1 MWRYTTSVRT
11 CSLLKATVLEG
22 RSTPLTW
29 LAVAVRT
36 TTGRALEPVAL
47 ATNMVTMFT
56 SVVVIVNTTL
66 VSLVLSDVWY
76 NLLDYLSYPERR

>member
-1 MWRYTTSVRT
+1 M
-11 CSLLKATVLEG
+11 EG

-36 TTGRALEPVAL
+36 TTERALEPVAL

-56 SVVVIVNTTL
+56 SVVIAIVNTTL
-66 VSLVLSDVWY
+66 VSLLLVDVWY